1 MAVAKPKEPV
11 GNEPPRVSSR
21 LTGYDQD
28 FYTWTI
34 EQAAALRTGQLAD
47 LDIDHLAEEI
57 EDLGKEVLSK
67 LRSSFRVILTHM
79 LKWDHQPERRSRS
92 WTTSIAVHRIDIEDA
107 LTENP
112 ALRRR
117 QDEAV
122 AQAYRW
128 ARTKAAG
135 EMERRDETLPPAC
148 PYTLEE
154 ILARDFE
161 WPDA

>member
-1 MAVAKPKEPV
+1 MAVAKLKEPV
-11 GNEPPRVSSR
+11 GNEPPRGSPG

-34 EQAAALRTGQLAD
+34 EQAAALRAGQLAD

-57 EDLGKEVLSK
+57 EDLGKEVFSK
-67 LRSSFRVILTHM
+67 LRGSFRVILTHM

-92 WTTSIAVHRIDIEDA
+92 WTTSIAVHRIDIEDV

-135 EMERRDETLPPAC
+135 EMKRRKETLPAAC
-148 PYTLEE
+148 PYTLED
-154 ILARDFE
+154 ILTRDFE